1 MTPGGRIG
9 YRQNRQAGLNFPL
22 RVAMSSTK
30 AERPPQKAERRES
43 STPGKKRRPSRRT
56 EAAAERVW
64 LAGLGALAVDDGG
77 THLFRKLAE
86 RGRRMT
92 AKRGEPGAILRR
104 LGVPARA
111 EVQKLTERADDLARF
126 AERWKKLREDLEA
139 VSPPR
144 VVTDAEMKQSLRA
157 LIAREA
163 TAIIW
168 QEEYLAPSQ
177 VAVALGAKESNR
189 EKASSLRK
197 RSWLLGIPRDRGY
210 LYPAFQIDLA
220 HRELYPEVRQV
231 NEALGAANDPWGVAS
246 WWVSTNDRLGARPA
260 DLVGSRRAEELVQ
273 AARAVT
279 APIG

>member
-1 MTPGGRIG
+1 
-9 YRQNRQAGLNFPL
+9 
-22 RVAMSSTK
+22 MSSTK
-30 AERPPQKAERRES
+30 AERPPQKAGRRET
-43 STPGKKRRPSRRT
+43 STLSKKRRPSRRT
-56 EAAAERVW
+56 EAAAESVW

-86 RGRRMT
+86 HGRRMT
-92 AKRGEPGAILRR
+92 AKRGEPGAMLRR

-126 AERWKKLREDLEA
+126 AERWKKLREDIEA

-168 QEEYLAPSQ
+168 QEKFLAPSQ

-197 RSWLLGIPRDRGY
+197 RSWLLGVPRDRGY
-210 LYPAFQIDLA
+210 LYPAFQIDLT

-231 NEALGAANDPWGVAS
+231 NETLGAANDPWGVAS
-246 WWVSTNDRLGARPA
+246 WWVSTNDRLGARPT
-260 DLVGSRRAEELVQ
+260 DLVGSHRAEELVQ